1 MLAATIL
8 LLWFSDLTLP
18 LPRDNTIAAT
28 ILLMWLS
35 DLTLPG
41 LASCGLAGARACG
54 FWFALSGDLNSSG
67 DALVILLRTNKIP
80 QTGKRKVRLIQVILR
95 EEDSVQGG
103 AGRAGEG

>member
-35 DLTLPG
+35 AADLTLPPDN
-41 LASCGLAGARACG
+41 ASC
-54 FWFALSGDLNSSG
+54 NH
-67 DALVILLRTNKIP
+67 LVD
-80 QTGKRKVRLIQVILR
+80 VV
-95 EEDSVQGG
+95 V
-103 AGRAGEG
+103 